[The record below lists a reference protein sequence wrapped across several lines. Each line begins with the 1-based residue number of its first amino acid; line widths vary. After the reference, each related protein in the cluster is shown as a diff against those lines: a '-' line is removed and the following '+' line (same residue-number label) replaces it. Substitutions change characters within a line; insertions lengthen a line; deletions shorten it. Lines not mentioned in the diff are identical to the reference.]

1 MMYCYNCSHPLDETG
16 VCPACG
22 KDVRLYK
29 KALFISNKYYND
41 GLEKALTRNLS
52 GAVESLRQSVK
63 FNKANIDAR
72 NLLGLVYFE
81 MGEVVLALGEWVI
94 SKNLQP
100 ERNLSGR
107 YLNVMRSNPGKL
119 ENMNQAVKKFNQGL
133 VYCEN
138 GSLDL
143 AVIQLKKVLS
153 INPKFVKAHQLLA
166 LLYLNAQSW
175 GKAKSQLMKCM
186 KVDNGSVLTQR
197 YMHEADKMMLP
208 EERRQVANE
217 KKKAAG
223 NAVEEKHGNETII
236 KPVHRFKATSGFNI
250 SGLIVG
256 LVLGIAFAVF
266 LILPA
271 RVQQITEERKE
282 ALTAISEESDAK
294 SAKILEYET
303 RIAALESEKD
313 TLTADIAALLQASCG
328 HALILFT
335 SYAALSAVKERL
347 IRRKLPWPVFA
358 LNRNAVYTVEQFRR
372 TPGAVLL
379 ATGAAWE
386 GFDFPGDSVSML
398 IIPRLPFP
406 QPDAVKE
413 KERENYATLKAYIRA
428 VIVPEM
434 QIKLKQGF
442 GRAIRTETDTCA
454 VAILDERAC
463 MSGRYHDDVLSALPE
478 MRQAD
483 SLKDI
488 QKFIQMVK
496 DEKYYTE
503 GNKNHGEKCECGL
516 LRGAESA

>member
-313 TLTADIAALLQASCG
+313 TLTADIAALETSG
-328 HALILFT
+328 DKTVNDALM
-335 SYAALSAVKERL
+335 SAVNLYLADATDIENISLAMEPVTEESLEDAGEDFQALYETLIAGVGKPMADRYYNAGYASYRANAYEEAIASFTKCCQYDKENADARYFL
-347 IRRKLPWPVFA
+347 GMSHYALEDTATARRI
-358 LNRNAVYTVEQFRR
+358 
-372 TPGAVLL
+372 
-379 ATGAAWE
+379 
-386 GFDFPGDSVSML
+386 FDEVMSEFPNS
-398 IIPRLPFP
+398 
-406 QPDAVKE
+406 Q
-413 KERENYATLKAYIRA
+413 RA
-428 VIVPEM
+428 S
-434 QIKLKQGF
+434 Q
-442 GRAIRTETDTCA
+442 
-454 VAILDERAC
+454 
-463 MSGRYHDDVLSALPE
+463 
-478 MRQAD
+478 
-483 SLKDI
+483 
-488 QKFIQMVK
+488 
-496 DEKYYTE
+496 
-503 GNKNHGEKCECGL
+503 
-516 LRGAESA
+516 AESALAEINNAND